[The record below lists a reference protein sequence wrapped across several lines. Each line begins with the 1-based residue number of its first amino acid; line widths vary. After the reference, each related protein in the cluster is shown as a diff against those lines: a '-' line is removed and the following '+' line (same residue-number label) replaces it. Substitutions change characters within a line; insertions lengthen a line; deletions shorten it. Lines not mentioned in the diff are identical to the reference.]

1 MTTRKTK
8 SDFFWKA
15 LVLGLSLSACNSQQ
29 NQVLDGGKS
38 QTADVPLYMAENW
51 VQVPAGE
58 FLMGSADSDKE
69 AQAIEKPQHKAQVP
83 KAFKISRYEVTFA
96 DYERFAK
103 ATQRPL
109 PSDSGFGGKDRARL
123 PVINVSWQEAVDYAQ
138 WLSQQTSKHFR
149 LPTEA
154 EWEYAARAGSTSS
167 RFWGDDP
174 AQACHYANVF
184 DKLHQEKIRSTYN
197 VPQGLTMHHPCE
209 EPYLTLAPVGS
220 FQPNAWG
227 LFDMLG
233 NVWEWVADCPHQ
245 NYSDAPSLAHQ
256 AWDVENQGVCTKRVV
271 RGGSWFVGVR
281 DVRVAARNSDRIED
295 RGAGLGFRLVMD
307 D

>member
-1 MTTRKTK
+1 
-8 SDFFWKA
+8 
-15 LVLGLSLSACNSQQ
+15 
-29 NQVLDGGKS
+29 
-38 QTADVPLYMAENW
+38 
-51 VQVPAGE
+51 
-58 FLMGSADSDKE
+58 
-69 AQAIEKPQHKAQVP
+69 
-83 KAFKISRYEVTFA
+83 
-96 DYERFAK
+96 
-103 ATQRPL
+103 
-109 PSDSGFGGKDRARL
+109 
-123 PVINVSWQEAVDYAQ
+123 VDYGQ
-138 WLSQQTSKHFR
+138 WLSQQTGKHFR

-167 RFWGDDP
+167 RFWSDDP

-197 VPQGLTMHHPCE
+197 VPLGLATHHDCE
-209 EPYLTLAPVGS
+209 DPYLTLAPVGS

-245 NYSDAPSLAHQ
+245 NYSDAPNLAHQ
-256 AWDVENQGVCTKRVV
+256 AWDIENQGVCTKRVV

-281 DVRVAARNSDRIED
+281 DVRVVTRNSDRIED
-295 RGAGLGFRLVMD
+295 RGTGLGFRLVMD